1 MAFRNRTDAGKQLAE
16 GLRPLG
22 LPDPIIL
29 ALPRGGV
36 PVAFEVATTFGVPLE
51 VFVARKIGAPGHA
64 ERGIG
69 AIAEEGGQAIDSEA
83 LQLLGLSLRQF
94 EELAAEEHLEL
105 QRRVRRYRAGRPLPE
120 LARRD
125 VVVVDDGLATGV
137 TAEAALHALR
147 SKRPRRLVLA
157 VPVCAPATS
166 GRLRTIADDV
176 ICVLSPPDFRA
187 VALWYEDF
195 DQTSDNEVVDLLDR
209 AVEEL
214 ARTR

>member
-1 MAFRNRTDAGKQLAE
+1 MAFRNRADAGRRLAE

-22 LPDPIIL
+22 LSDPVLL

-36 PVAFEVATTFGVPLE
+36 PVAFEIAAAFEVPLE

-69 AIAEEGGQAIDSEA
+69 AIGEEGGQAIDEAA
-83 LQLLGLSLRQF
+83 LQALGLSMGQF
-94 EELAAEEHLEL
+94 EKLADAEHMEL

-120 LARRD
+120 LVGRD

-147 SKRPRRLVLA
+147 SKQPRRLVLA
-157 VPVCAPATS
+157 VPVCAPATAA
-166 GRLRTIADDV
+166 RLGDIADDV
-176 ICVLSPPDFRA
+176 VCLLSPTDFHA
-187 VALWYEDF
+187 VALWYEVF
-195 DQTSDNEVVDLLDR
+195 DQTNDDEVVDLLER
-209 AVEEL
+209 AVEES